1 MLPLHR
7 LVHLIETQSEEL
19 TANLVRE
26 VKGSLWT
33 PDYRKVSD
41 DELYASVYDL
51 YRHLSD
57 WLLVKDEQ
65 QVERRCRRTGAERAA
80 QGVPFSQV
88 AWVVVLT
95 KETLLVFLM
104 HVKKSGPRDPYGQT
118 KLLQL
123 LDRFFNRAICY
134 AASGHEQYMS
144 SREASGK

>member
-33 PDYRKVSD
+33 PDYRNVPE

-80 QGVPFSQV
+80 QRVPFSQV

-95 KETLLVFLM
+95 KETLLEFLM
-104 HVKKSGPRDPYGQT
+104 QVKRSGPRDPDGQT

-134 AASGHEQYMS
+134 AAAGYEEYMS
-144 SREASGK
+144 SREGNGK